1 MIDPRLEK
9 SDCSD
14 SIDHHYGSA
23 DLAERILTALREAG
37 KDIENL
43 SREDLTGFDEFHA
56 GGLDATREMALFA
69 GISPEDE
76 ILDLGS
82 GIGGPARTLASEF
95 GCNVTGLDITKSFCD
110 AARELS
116 RRLEMSDKVKF
127 VCADAVDMPL
137 PSEHYDTVWAQYSLP
152 NIKQQSALFE
162 QIYRVLKPGG
172 SFVFE
177 TLCQGPVGEIHLPV
191 FWAAEPQN
199 NHIQTPA
206 NTLKNLVAAGLSK
219 INFEDV
225 TEHVLEA
232 ARCRLAAAET
242 QPSASTLW
250 LGLIV
255 PYDVQKKMRNSIR
268 NSEERRTIV
277 FRGHFRKPR

>member
-1 MIDPRLEK
+1 MNSGLEK
-9 SDCSD
+9 SDRGA
-14 SIDHHYGSA
+14 SIDYHYGSA
-23 DLAERILTALREAG
+23 NLAERILGALREAG
-37 KDIENL
+37 IDIENL
-43 SREDLTGFDEFHA
+43 RREDLASFDEFHA

-69 GISPEDE
+69 GILPEDK

-95 GCNVTGLDITKSFCD
+95 GCSVTGLDITRSFCD

-116 RRLEMSDKVKF
+116 RRLEMSDTVEF

-152 NIKQQSALFE
+152 NIKQQETLFE

-199 NHIQTPA
+199 NHIQTPES
-206 NTLKNLVAAGLSK
+206 TLKNLVAAGLSK

-225 TEHVLEA
+225 TEHVLDA

-242 QPSASTLW
+242 QPFASTLW

-255 PYDVQKKMRNSIR
+255 PHDVQKKMRNSIR
-268 NSEERRTIV
+268 NSEEGRTIV